1 MEYVCAGYEFHSEKD
16 HVMKDKRKIETDVAK
31 RTKEGKL
38 AVESLQFWKETLA

>member
-1 MEYVCAGYEFHSEKD
+1 
-16 HVMKDKRKIETDVAK
+16 MKDKRKIESDVAK